1 MSKLFVGIDVSS
13 RKNVIHFMLPD
24 GSKHS
29 SFSVDNNFNGARLL
43 VRMIISALVELQLQ
57 NVVIGLEA
65 TSVYGD
71 NLIFFL
77 RESSDLAKFQP
88 DLHILNPKQVKKFKD
103 AYPDLPKNDP
113 VDAFIIADALRFGR
127 ITNKLHTDDYRYQAL
142 KTLTRARFFAVQNLT
157 KEKQRFMNYLF
168 LKFSSLAQDKVFSDS
183 FGASALSLYAEFDSV
198 EELAAMNLNELT
210 DFIRKT
216 GKNRFPDPDAVAKA
230 IQTAVRSSYRLPKT
244 IVDSVNQV
252 LALSIISM
260 RSLKAQIKSFDKAIE
275 LQLQSIPNT
284 LTSVKGIGLVFSAG
298 IIAEVGDIKRF
309 SSQASLAKYAGLVWT
324 QHQSGNY
331 QAQNTRLIN
340 SGNRFLKYYL
350 TEAAYSLLRCDAEF
364 KRYYSLKK
372 SEVNRGQVKRALA
385 LTARKLVRLV
395 FALLKDNKLYIAP
408 EV

>member
-13 RKNVIHFMLPD
+13 RKNVVHFMKPD

-29 SFSVDNNFNGARLL
+29 SFSVDNNINGAKCL
-43 VRMIISALVELQLQ
+43 VRNIISVLLDIKLQS
-57 NVVIGLEA
+57 VVIGLES

-71 NLIFFL
+71 NLVFFL
-77 RESSDLAKFQP
+77 RENSELAKFQP
-88 DLHILNPKQVKKFKD
+88 DINILNPKQVKKFKD
-103 AYPDLPKNDP
+103 AYPDLPKNDS

-127 ITNKLHTDDYRYQAL
+127 ITNKLYTDDYRYQAL

-168 LKFSSLAQDKVFSDS
+168 MKFSSFTQNKVFSDT
-183 FGASALSLYAEFDSV
+183 FGASALSLYTEFDSV
-198 EELAAMNLNELT
+198 EDLAAMNLTELT
-210 DFIRKT
+210 DFICKT

-230 IQTAVRSSYRLPKT
+230 IQAAVRSSYRLPKT

-260 RSLKAQIKSFDKAIE
+260 RSLKEQIKSFDKAIE
-275 LQLQSIPNT
+275 LQLHSIPNT

-309 SSQASLAKYAGLVWT
+309 SNQAALAKYAGLVWT
-324 QHQSGNY
+324 QYQSGNY
-331 QAQNTRLIN
+331 EAQNTRLIN
-340 SGNRFLKYYL
+340 AGNRFLKYYL

-364 KRYYSLKK
+364 KRYYNLKK
-372 SEVNRGQVKRALA
+372 TEVNRGQVKRALA

>member
-13 RKNVIHFMLPD
+13 RKNVIHFMQPD

-29 SFSVDNNFNGARLL
+29 SFSVDNNFNGAKLL
-43 VRMIISALVELQLQ
+43 VRKIISALVALKLQT
-57 NVVIGLEA
+57 VIIGLEA

-77 RESSDLAKFQP
+77 RESSELAKFHP

-103 AYPDLPKNDP
+103 SYPDLPKNDP
-113 VDAFIIADALRFGR
+113 VDAYIIADALRFGR
-127 ITNKLHTDDYRYQAL
+127 ISNKLYSDDYRYQAL

-168 LKFSSLAQDKVFSDS
+168 LKFSSFAQDKVFSDS

-230 IQTAVRSSYRLPKT
+230 IQTAVSSSYRLPKT
-244 IVDSVNQV
+244 IVDSVNQI

-260 RSLKAQIKSFDKAIE
+260 RSLKEQIKSFDKAIE
-275 LQLQSIPNT
+275 RQLQSIPNT

-309 SSQASLAKYAGLVWT
+309 SNQAALTKYAGLVWT

-331 QAQNTRLIN
+331 EAQNTRLIN

-350 TEAAYSLLRCDAEF
+350 TEATYSLLRCDAEF
-364 KRYYSLKK
+364 KRYYNLKK

>member
-168 LKFSSLAQDKVFSDS
+168 MKFSSFTQDKVFSDS
-183 FGASALSLYAEFDSV
+183 FGASALSLYTEFDSV
-198 EELAAMNLNELT
+198 EELAAMNLTELT

-216 GKNRFPDPDAVAKA
+216 GRNRFPDPDAVAKA
-230 IQTAVRSSYRLPKT
+230 IQAAVRSSYRLPKT
-244 IVDSVNQV
+244 LVDSVNQV

-260 RSLKAQIKSFDKAIE
+260 RSLKEQIKSFDKAIE

-309 SSQASLAKYAGLVWT
+309 SNQAALAKYAGLVWT

-331 QAQNTRLIN
+331 EAQNTRLIN

-372 SEVNRGQVKRALA
+372 SEVSRGQVKRALA